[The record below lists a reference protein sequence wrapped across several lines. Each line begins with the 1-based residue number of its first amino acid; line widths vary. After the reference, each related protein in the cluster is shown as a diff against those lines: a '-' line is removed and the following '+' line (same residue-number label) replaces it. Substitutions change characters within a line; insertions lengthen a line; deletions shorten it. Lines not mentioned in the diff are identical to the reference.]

1 MNFFK
6 IKLLFTAFFA
16 CFFIACGNDSSSV
29 EIIENIP
36 EEDRCDDIYGYD
48 LDEVV
53 WSTSY
58 DESSFMKDDIKNKAV
73 SIIFAYSSNMEVRS
87 IEYNKKENNYKIL
100 VMDLGNSPSAHNHFV
115 YADIEGCSYRF
126 SENEEL
132 SSFLKKQPSVE
143 LSSCVCKEKKEKF
156 VYLNTRK
163 TSDEPK
169 SSSSEKEK
177 SSSSSKIKYSSS
189 SAKSCSSAE
198 VSSSSVEESSS
209 SEILFV
215 VEPLYGC
222 DTLNCVNMY
231 FLNMEFL
238 EDDLYG
244 VYVDERDQQAYRT
257 VQIGNDVWL
266 AQNLNYQVEGSRCYN
281 DDSVMC
287 ETYGRLYDWET
298 AMDDLCPV
306 GWRLPSIED
315 FQNLIDS
322 VENDLDL
329 LSEEF
334 IDGLNQSGFSAAP
347 AGEYYQGFIDNGQSA
362 TYWSRDSYTSD
373 MAYYW
378 FYNTRKSYMYIST
391 IDNGGAKTGFKSVR
405 CIKTLD

>member
-6 IKLLFTAFFA
+6 TKILFLTASI
-16 CFFIACGNDSSSV
+16 CFFVACGDDSSSSTEVV
-29 EIIENIP
+29 EKITEEDLCADKYGYEIENTKW
-36 EEDRCDDIYGYD
+36 Y
-48 LDEVV
+48 
-53 WSTSY
+53 SNY
-58 DESSFMKDDIKNKAV
+58 DETSFLKEDIENKARSV
-73 SIIFAYSSNMEVRS
+73 MFAYSPNMEVRS
-87 IEYNKKENNYKIL
+87 IEYDEDEDSYKIL
-100 VMDLGNSPSAHNHFV
+100 VMDMGNSPSAHNHYV

-126 SENEEL
+126 SENGEM
-132 SSFLKKQPSVE
+132 SSFLKEQPGVE

-156 VYLNTRK
+156 LYLNIRK
-163 TSDEPK
+163 ASDEPK
-169 SSSSEKEK
+169 SSSSEKVK
-177 SSSSSKIKYSSS
+177 SSSSSKIKSSSS
-189 SAKSCSSAE
+189 SAKSSSSE
-198 VSSSSVEESSS
+198 KESSSSVVESSS

-231 FLNMEFL
+231 FLNADFL
-238 EDDLYG
+238 EDELYG

-287 ETYGRLYDWET
+287 ETYGRLYDWKT
-298 AMDDLCPV
+298 AMDDLCPA
-306 GWRLPSIED
+306 GWRLPSRED

-362 TYWSRDSYTSD
+362 TYWSCDSYTSD

-378 FYNTRKSYMYIST
+378 FYNERKSMT
-391 IDNGGAKTGFKSVR
+391 VARIDDGGDKTGFKSVR
-405 CIKTLD
+405 CIKE